1 MGVGLGGVRSK
12 ARVRLGHRSG
22 MVARE
27 KGMEEERDN
36 VGNVR

>member
-22 MVARE
+22 M
-27 KGMEEERDN
+27 EEERDN